1 MIDLWLFVTFAG
13 VAAISD
19 DMKKVEFIKFGGD
32 KPSVD
37 VAVRRLIDL
46 ENGRIFD
53 ELSKSI
59 SLIEGEKIKVDSE
72 QLLRVL
78 VDNFEGVDVELVS
91 DGDELSLARDKLSE
105 IILGFF
111 GNRVDY
117 SEFVTRVGIELT
129 RSKIMEEGEK
139 RDQMIIKAV
148 TIQEDLTKMFNILV
162 SHVREWYGFY
172 FHELGRLIED
182 HLLYLKLIYELG
194 TVENF
199 TKENLEKIIN
209 DEKLINQLIEVAQST
224 IPIKITHMDMERIKA
239 ICKLALD
246 MESERKKTME
256 YLDELM
262 KEAAPNIRSLIGPVI
277 GAKLIRRA
285 GGLEQLAKMPASTIQ
300 VLGAEKALF
309 RALHGRGTPP
319 KHGIIFQDPRVFKS
333 PKWQRGKIARALAG
347 KLAIAARVDYFSGEF
362 IGDELVTELE
372 KRIEEIKAK
381 YPKPPVVK
389 AKKRIAEKKKRRKA
403 KRMKKSKGKK
413 GDR

>member
-1 MIDLWLFVTFAG
+1 VIDLWLFVTFAG
-13 VAAISD
+13 VASISD
-19 DMKKVEFIKFGGD
+19 DFERVEFIKFGD
-32 KPSVD
+32 KEPSVET
-37 VAVRRLIDL
+37 AVERIIDL
-46 ENGRIFD
+46 ENGRIFE
-53 ELSKSI
+53 ELSKLI
-59 SLIEGEKIKVDSE
+59 SLIGDKKVKVDSE
-72 QLLRVL
+72 QVLRVL
-78 VDNFEGVDVELVS
+78 VDNFKDLDVELVS
-91 DGDELSLARDKLSE
+91 DGTELELARERLGN
-105 IILGFF
+105 ILLEVFE
-111 GNRVDY
+111 NRVNY

-172 FHELGRLIED
+172 FHELGRLIDD
-182 HLLYLKLIYELG
+182 HLLYLKLVYELG

-199 TKENLEKIIN
+199 TRENLGRIIDN
-209 DEKLINQLIEVAQST
+209 EKLIEKIVEVAQST
-224 IPIKITHMDMERIKA
+224 IPIKITQMDMERIKA

-246 MESERKKTME
+246 MENERKKIME

-309 RALHGRGTPP
+309 RALHGKGTPP

-347 KLAIAARVDYFSGEF
+347 KLAIAARVDHFSGEF
-362 IGDELVTELE
+362 IGDELVAELD
-372 KRIEEIKAK
+372 KRIEEIKTK
-381 YPKPPVVK
+381 YPKPPVSKVRK
-389 AKKRIAEKKKRRKA
+389 QVSEKKKRKKARKM
-403 KRMKKSKGKK
+403 RKSKGKK
-413 GDR
+413 GGR